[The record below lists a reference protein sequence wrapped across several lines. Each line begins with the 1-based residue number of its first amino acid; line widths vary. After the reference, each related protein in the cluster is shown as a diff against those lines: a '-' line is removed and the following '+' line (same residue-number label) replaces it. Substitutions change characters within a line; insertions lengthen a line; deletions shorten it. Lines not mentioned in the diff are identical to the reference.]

1 MRLLFAGLLASL
13 ALTLAGPVGVEA
25 APHGEALVLCGGGA
39 TGTAWETGI
48 LLGLQRAGLDP
59 TNVDVV
65 IGTSAGSIVGAQ
77 MRSGTPLEAMFAAQ
91 KAAGN
96 GLAAWA
102 KGLDPAVLGA
112 TSALY
117 AHQPLTQAQRADV
130 GTHALATQ
138 LPDEATWLQT
148 FVPQSGIAS
157 ITRWPAQPLKMVT
170 VDASDGAIRVFDAQ
184 SGAPIQRVIAASAAV
199 PSFTPPITIDG
210 RRYIDGGVA
219 GTNIDLAAGSL
230 LILAIVPHPA
240 ALVAS
245 DVAALRAQGST
256 VVTIFPDDASVAAI
270 GPNSLDASRKAVA
283 ADAGLSQGLALATTL
298 RTTIHALH
306 ESH

>member
-1 MRLLFAGLLASL
+1 MRFLFAALLTAL
-13 ALTLAGPVGVEA
+13 VLTLAGPVAVEA
-25 APHGEALVLCGGGA
+25 APQGEALVLCGGGA

-59 TNVDVV
+59 TSVDVV

-77 MRSGTPLEAMFAAQ
+77 MRSGIPLEAMFAAQ

-102 KGLDPAVLGA
+102 KGLDPVVLSA

-117 AHQPLTQAQRADV
+117 AHQPLTQVQRADV
-130 GTHALATQ
+130 GARALATQ

-148 FVPQSGIAS
+148 FVPQAGIAS
-157 ITRWPAQPLKMVT
+157 IARWPAQSLKMVT
-170 VDASDGAIRVFDAQ
+170 VDARDGAIRVFDAQ
-184 SGAPIQRVIAASAAV
+184 SGAPIQRAIAASAAV
-199 PSFTPPITIDG
+199 PSFTPPITIGG

-230 LILAIVPHPA
+230 LIVAIIPHPA

-270 GPNSLDASRKAVA
+270 GPNSLDASRKALA
-283 ADAGLSQGLALATTL
+283 ADAGLAQGLSLATAL
-298 RTTIHALH
+298 RTTIHTLH
-306 ESH
+306 S